1 LQNLQAKG
9 AQDRTDPAE
18 LLDGLHA
25 LRVAVTMFDGNGRLT
40 FANAHLNYLYRGLP
54 LYSEL
59 IGRPYEDIIRLE
71 LPEIAPATLK
81 DGTEAFIDMRLG
93 QLAPRAWA
101 PLDITLAD
109 GRIIEIKARRNGHG
123 GAVLLWT
130 DVTQDRHHFAR
141 LEEAIRLSADAF
153 CFYDVRDNFIT
164 GNELYA
170 QLTGEALVALRG
182 KSFES
187 VIREIVTSGRL
198 AIDVAPEEWIT
209 RCLRNHR
216 QQTSAD
222 TLMTASGAAYLVRDC
237 ATPDGGRAI
246 VFTDITEKNRA
257 ENALAQAQQALEHT
271 RGEAARQT
279 GYLSDLT
286 KRLDLAS
293 AQADNAKT
301 MLLRTMSHELKTP
314 LNAILGFSD
323 LMTTLADNLGPGQ
336 IREYAG
342 LIHQGGTNLFKLLN
356 QIMDLTKISAGRYDL
371 MKTPVDAG
379 GLLWLARENFVAR
392 AKSKDIAINA
402 DACPVGLMAMADESV
417 LTCMLNA
424 LIDNAVTFTQKTGS
438 IELSATRDAEWVR
451 LCICDNGP
459 GVAAADL
466 GRILQPFEHAGRV
479 ADHAKGAG
487 LGLTLVKAF
496 AELHG
501 GQLTIQSISGEGFE
515 AILTLP
521 AA

>member
-1 LQNLQAKG
+1 LQAKG